1 MNNATYVCFDCR
13 TTERTPAWRITRN
26 CRRCRKTAQHVYYKF
41 RIPRR
46 GDDAGW
52 AELET
57 RVRSYNRAIQSQV
70 LPRLR
75 KEKDWIERILST
87 YPDLRPYRRRMLMR
101 QIRRIE
107 EERAGW
113 LEW

>member
-1 MNNATYVCFDCR
+1 VSNATYVCFDCR
-13 TTERTPAWRITRN
+13 TTERTPASRITRN
-26 CRRCRKTAQHVYYKF
+26 C
-41 RIPRR
+41 
-46 GDDAGW
+46 
-52 AELET
+52 
-57 RVRSYNRAIQSQV
+57 RAIQSQV

-113 LEW
+113 LDW